1 MQDAGDTDPPRGFDY
16 NAWLNFISDY
26 GHNFFRTFVWE
37 QARWTVEGSTNDW
50 YYSPSI
56 YQRTGPGNALDGKPK
71 FDLDQFN
78 QVYFDRLRQRVIQ
91 AGDRG
96 VYVSL
101 MLFEGFSID
110 KDGMY
115 PANNPWF
122 GHPFNASNNINA
134 VDGDPPPH
142 TYGHQIQQGNLP
154 EIIDLQEAYVRKVID
169 TVNDLDNVLFEICNE
184 PADISTEEDW
194 VNHFIDF
201 IHAYEATK
209 PKQHPVGFTSMYT
222 TRSNSYLFASN
233 AEWVSPNTIVEDYAN
248 NPPASDG
255 TKVVI
260 NDTDHIF
267 GIGGDRVWA
276 WKSFTRGMN
285 VLFMDPYDCSA
296 EWAREWG
303 GGCDPDNPVFI
314 SLRENLGYILT
325 YANRINLLVM
335 TPHGE
340 LASSGYA
347 LANPAAS
354 GAEYLVYVPWAGN
367 VTVDL
372 SAASGNLNIEWF
384 NPEDGTTSNG
394 GTTGGGAV
402 RYFTAPF
409 SGDTV
414 LYLYKARAT
423 NDSFRRYLP
432 LINFR

>member
-1 MQDAGDTDPPRGFDY
+1 
-16 NAWLNFISDY
+16 
-26 GHNFFRTFVWE
+26 
-37 QARWTVEGSTNDW
+37 
-50 YYSPSI
+50 
-56 YQRTGPGNALDGKPK
+56 
-71 FDLDQFN
+71 
-78 QVYFDRLRQRVIQ
+78 
-91 AGDRG
+91 
-96 VYVSL
+96 
-101 MLFEGFSID
+101 
-110 KDGMY
+110 
-115 PANNPWF
+115 
-122 GHPFNASNNINA
+122 
-134 VDGDPPPH
+134 
-142 TYGHQIQQGNLP
+142 
-154 EIIDLQEAYVRKVID
+154 
-169 TVNDLDNVLFEICNE
+169 
-184 PADISTEEDW
+184 
-194 VNHFIDF
+194 
-201 IHAYEATK
+201 
-209 PKQHPVGFTSMYT
+209 
-222 TRSNSYLFASN
+222 
-233 AEWVSPNTIVEDYAN
+233 
-248 NPPASDG
+248 
-255 TKVVI
+255 
-260 NDTDHIF
+260 
-267 GIGGDRVWA
+267 
-276 WKSFTRGMN
+276 
-285 VLFMDPYDCSA
+285 
-296 EWAREWG
+296 
-303 GGCDPDNPVFI
+303 VFI